1 MREASL
7 RKGVQGA
14 KPPDGVWGV
23 PKNFIFPRHRRWR
36 VTKSQ
41 KTHLEQKG
49 TAMDDQ
55 TYQIALSPDLH
66 ITLEEFA
73 TAWNEDDIAR
83 TFAEAHLSQAKG
95 TQFFDP
101 MLVTVL
107 LTVGTGIATNLL
119 SDLIE
124 GVIQR
129 LTDKK
134 NTQSDQSTPTHKHTH
149 IEHIKKPDGSEMLVV
164 DIDKS

>member
-1 MREASL
+1 
-7 RKGVQGA
+7 
-14 KPPDGVWGV
+14 
-23 PKNFIFPRHRRWR
+23 
-36 VTKSQ
+36 
-41 KTHLEQKG
+41 
-49 TAMDDQ
+49 MDDQ

-73 TAWNEDDIAR
+73 TAWNEDDVAR

-124 GVIQR
+124 GVIQH

-134 NTQSDQSTPTHKHTH
+134 NTQSGQGTLTHKHTH
-149 IEHIKKPDGSEMLVV
+149 IEHIKKPDGSEMLVI
-164 DIDKS
+164 DIDES

>member
-1 MREASL
+1 
-7 RKGVQGA
+7 
-14 KPPDGVWGV
+14 
-23 PKNFIFPRHRRWR
+23 
-36 VTKSQ
+36 
-41 KTHLEQKG
+41 
-49 TAMDDQ
+49 MDDQ

-66 ITLEEFA
+66 ISLEEFA
-73 TAWNEDDIAR
+73 NAWNEDDVAR

-107 LTVGTGIATNLL
+107 LTVGTGVATNLL

-124 GVIQR
+124 GIIQR
-129 LTDKK
+129 LVDKK
-134 NTQSDQSTPTHKHTH
+134 NTQSSQGTPTHKHTH

-164 DIDKS
+164 DIDES

>member
-1 MREASL
+1 MQER
-7 RKGVQGA
+7 
-14 KPPDGVWGV
+14 V
-23 PKNFIFPRHRRWR
+23 PKNFFSFAA
-36 VTKSQ
+36 VDGKSLRTI
-41 KTHLEQKG
+41 KLSLDKKG
-49 TAMDDQ
+49 TTMDDH

-107 LTVGTGIATNLL
+107 LSVGTGVATNLL

-129 LTDKK
+129 LSDKK
-134 NTQSDQSTPTHKHTH
+134 NTQSGQGTPSHKHTH

-164 DIDKS
+164 DIDES

>member
-1 MREASL
+1 MR
-7 RKGVQGA
+7 GV
-14 KPPDGVWGV
+14 
-23 PKNFIFPRHRRWR
+23 
-36 VTKSQ
+36 SQ
-41 KTHLEQKG
+41 SKKLNLNEKG
-49 TAMDDQ
+49 TTMDDQ

-73 TAWNEDDIAR
+73 TAWNLDDIAR

-107 LTVGTGIATNLL
+107 LTVGTGVATNLL

-134 NTQSDQSTPTHKHTH
+134 NTQSSQGTPTNKHTH

-164 DIDKS
+164 DIDES

>member
-1 MREASL
+1 
-7 RKGVQGA
+7 
-14 KPPDGVWGV
+14 
-23 PKNFIFPRHRRWR
+23 
-36 VTKSQ
+36 
-41 KTHLEQKG
+41 
-49 TAMDDQ
+49 MDDQ
-55 TYQIALSPDLH
+55 IYQIALSPDLH

-73 TAWNEDDIAR
+73 TAWNEDDVAR

-107 LTVGTGIATNLL
+107 LSVGTGVTSNLI

-124 GVIQR
+124 GLIQR
-129 LTDKK
+129 LIDKK
-134 NTQSDQSTPTHKHTH
+134 NAQSNQGTPAHKHTH

-164 DIDKS
+164 DIDES

>member
-1 MREASL
+1 
-7 RKGVQGA
+7 VQGA
-14 KPPDGVWGV
+14 KPPEGVWGV
-23 PKNFIFPRHRRWR
+23 PKNFYSLDAYGVESLRAI
-36 VTKSQ
+36 KLSLN
-41 KTHLEQKG
+41 KKG
-49 TAMDDQ
+49 TTMDDQ

-73 TAWNEDDIAR
+73 IAWNEDDIAR

-107 LTVGTGIATNLL
+107 LTVGTGVAANLL

-129 LTDKK
+129 LIDKK
-134 NTQSDQSTPTHKHTH
+134 NIQSGQATPSHKHTH
-149 IEHIKKPDGSEMLVV
+149 IEHIKKPDGSEMLVI
-164 DIDKS
+164 DIDES

>member
-1 MREASL
+1 
-7 RKGVQGA
+7 
-14 KPPDGVWGV
+14 
-23 PKNFIFPRHRRWR
+23 
-36 VTKSQ
+36 
-41 KTHLEQKG
+41 
-49 TAMDDQ
+49 MDDQ
-55 TYQIALSPDLH
+55 IYQIALSPNLH

-73 TAWNEDDIAR
+73 NAWNEDDVAR

-107 LTVGTGIATNLL
+107 LSVGTGVASDLL

-129 LTDKK
+129 LLDKK
-134 NTQSDQSTPTHKHTH
+134 SIQSNQSAPAHKHTH

-164 DIDKS
+164 DIDES